1 MENSKRFILKLLNNM
16 YSSKFNFLMAKQIHK
31 NFQAAELVFFSEK
44 YVFEKKLALFLTPQL
59 THFWSNNMGS

>member
-1 MENSKRFILKLLNNM
+1 M